1 MARLRWR
8 GHRDEGGADAGTR
21 DNGLPPAANGTSPA
35 GWARPAGG
43 GRAQVPGWLQL
54 TAGWGWRLLVVG
66 VVIYLTFRLASA
78 LRIVVLPFIA
88 ALLLTALLQPL
99 NRRLRRAGLPPLAAT
114 WCTLLVAVAVLAGAG
129 VLAATQTS
137 ADYQTLVRELG
148 NTVHD
153 LQRWLAGPPFH
164 FRQSSLEQL
173 SNRVLA
179 FLKQHQSAVAGTVLS
194 GGKIFLEILAGL
206 ALMLFVTFFLLKDGD
221 RIWSW
226 LTGFLSDEGGRRA
239 RGAGAAAWQAI
250 TYYVRGTIAVAAIH
264 AVVVGTALWVL
275 GVPLL
280 APLVILVFLAAFVPL
295 VGILVAGTL
304 AVAVT
309 LGTKGWVAALVLVAV
324 FILEN
329 QLESHLLQ
337 PLVVGRMVKIHPLA
351 IILVLAVGAAIA
363 GIAGAI
369 VAVPITAALVRAW
382 PYLQGRAPAPPA
394 GAHADQPG
402 EAPQRR

>member
-1 MARLRWR
+1 MAT
-8 GHRDEGGADAGTR
+8 GTR
-21 DNGLPPAANGTSPA
+21 PARRPGPGTRACPRPA
-35 GWARPAGG
+35 TAPARPGGG

-66 VVIYLTFRLASA
+66 VVIYLAFRLASA

-99 NRRLRRAGLPPLAAT
+99 AGRLRRAGLPALAAT

-194 GGKIFLEILAGL
+194 GGRIFLEILAGL
-206 ALMLFVTFFLLKDGD
+206 VLM
-221 RIWSW
+221 
-226 LTGFLSDEGGRRA
+226 
-239 RGAGAAAWQAI
+239 
-250 TYYVRGTIAVAAIH
+250 
-264 AVVVGTALWVL
+264 
-275 GVPLL
+275 
-280 APLVILVFLAAFVPL
+280 
-295 VGILVAGTL
+295 
-304 AVAVT
+304 
-309 LGTKGWVAALVLVAV
+309 
-324 FILEN
+324 
-329 QLESHLLQ
+329 LESHLLQ
-337 PLVVGRMVKIHPLA
+337 PLVVGRMVRIHPLA

-363 GIAGAI
+363 
-369 VAVPITAALVRAW
+369 
-382 PYLQGRAPAPPA
+382 
-394 GAHADQPG
+394 
-402 EAPQRR
+402 

>member
-1 MARLRWR
+1 MARLRWPGR
-8 GHRDEGGADAGTR
+8 RDDGGETAKTP
-21 DNGLPPAANGTSPA
+21 DNGLRPDGNGAPTAGWTRPSGGGQPQVPAWLHQTA
-35 GWARPAGG
+35 GWA
-43 GRAQVPGWLQL
+43 
-54 TAGWGWRLLVVG
+54 WRLLVVG

-78 LRIVVLPFIA
+78 LRVVVLPFIA

-99 NRRLRRAGLPPLAAT
+99 TSRLRQAGMPALAAT
-114 WCTLLVAVAVLAGAG
+114 WCTLLVAVVVLAGAAA
-129 VLAATQTS
+129 LAATQTS
-137 ADYQTLVRELG
+137 ADYQTLARELG

-179 FLKQHQSAVAGTVLS
+179 FLKQHQSQVAGTVLS
-194 GGKIFLEILAGL
+194 GSRIFLEILAGVV
-206 ALMLFVTFFLLKDGD
+206 LMLFVTFFLLKDGD

-226 LTGFLSDEGGRRA
+226 LTGSLSAEARRRA
-239 RGAGAAAWQAI
+239 RGGGAAAWQAL
-250 TYYVRGTIAVAAIH
+250 TYYVRGTIAVATIH
-264 AVVVGTALWVL
+264 AVVIGTALWVI

-309 LGTKGWVAALVLVAV
+309 LGTKGWVAALVLVAI

-337 PLVVGRMVKIHPLA
+337 PLVVGKMVRIHPLA

-363 GIAGAI
+363 GIAGAA
-369 VAVPITAALVRAW
+369 VAVPITVALVRAG
-382 PYLQGRAPAPPA
+382 PYLRGWSPAPPA
-394 GAHADQPG
+394 TPVDQPG
-402 EAPQRR
+402 QPSQQR